1 MKTKRTFLPLLFSL
15 ILIIGMILGYKLKEN
30 MGNYGPSFSSS
41 NTQSGIREILSIID
55 RHYIDSINNDSLSL
69 LAINS
74 IMEQLDPH
82 SVYIPASE
90 VQFLKTE
97 LQGGFDGI
105 GLEFELLN
113 DTMSV
118 IGVKKASPAE
128 KAGIRTGAQIL
139 KINDRKVSGVK
150 MNPELIRYSVRGPR
164 GSSVSLLVWQNNK
177 KSVINIERASI
188 TQECIDLALMVK
200 PGIGYIRL
208 NRFAAT
214 AYEEFMQQLE
224 ILKNKGMTSLILDLQ
239 ENGGGIMDDAVQ
251 IADEFLDNNKD
262 IVYTEG
268 RNSPRKIF
276 QARRPGLFETGKL
289 IVLINEHSAS
299 ASEVLAG
306 ALQDWDRATIIGR
319 RSFGK
324 GLVQEEFNLSDGS
337 SLRLT
342 VSRYFTPLGRNIQ
355 KPYIKGNDSL
365 YDNELINRYKNG
377 DLVKNDSSKHRGKEY
392 RTKGGRIVYGGWGIT
407 PDQFIAAD
415 SAELALMNRIPHV
428 FSEVA
433 ALSFNYF
440 TSNKSKLSGIKKHDE
455 LYEYLKNET
464 LLISLIRNKIKPV
477 SSPSSPISTNEFEC
491 IKNYAFQ
498 YIARLNLGKEGYFS
512 FMLLTDPLYNAAL
525 NRLNQ

>member
-1 MKTKRTFLPLLFSL
+1 MNNKKTILPVLFSL
-15 ILIIGMILGYKLKEN
+15 VLIVGMFLGYKLKEN
-30 MGNYGPSFSSS
+30 MGIYGPSISSS
-41 NTQSGIREILSIID
+41 NTKSGIREILSIID
-55 RHYIDSINNDSLSL
+55 RHYIDSIDNDSISL

-105 GLEFELLN
+105 GLEFELLS
-113 DTMSV
+113 DTVSI

-128 KAGIRTGAQIL
+128 KAGIHTGAQIL
-139 KINDRKVSGVK
+139 KINDRIVSGVK
-150 MNPELIRYSVRGPR
+150 MNPELIRHLVRGPR
-164 GSSVSLLVWQNNK
+164 GSSVSLLVWHNNK
-177 KSVINIERASI
+177 KSIINIERAPIS
-188 TQECIDLALMVK
+188 QECIDLAAMVK
-200 PGIGYIRL
+200 PGVGYIRL

-224 ILKNKGMTSLILDLQ
+224 MLKNKGMTTLILDLQ
-239 ENGGGIMDDAVQ
+239 ENGGGMMDDAVQ

-268 RNSPRKIF
+268 RNSPKKIF
-276 QARRPGLFETGKL
+276 QARRPGLFEKGKL
-289 IVLINEHSAS
+289 FVLINEHSAS

-319 RSFGK
+319 RSYGK

-355 KPYIKGNDSL
+355 KPYVKGKDSL
-365 YDNELINRYKNG
+365 YSNELNIRYKNG
-377 DLVKNDSSKHRGKEY
+377 DLIKNDSAKHVGKEY
-392 RTKGGRIVYGGWGIT
+392 RTKSGRVVYGGWGIT
-407 PDQFIAAD
+407 PDKFIAAD
-415 SAELALMNRIPHV
+415 SAELALLNSNPQV
-428 FSEVA
+428 FTAIA
-433 ALSFNYF
+433 AASFNYF
-440 TSNKSKLSGIKKHDE
+440 ITNKEKLSAIKKPAD
-455 LYEYLKNET
+455 LYEYLNKES
-464 LLISLIRNKIKPV
+464 LLNALIQNKIKNLTTT
-477 SSPSSPISTNEFEC
+477 PSQISKIELEC
-491 IKNYAFQ
+491 INRYAFQ

-512 FMLLTDPLYNAAL
+512 FLLLTDPVYNAAI
-525 NRLNQ
+525 NMLNQ

>member
-1 MKTKRTFLPLLFSL
+1 LPLLFSL
-15 ILIIGMILGYKLKEN
+15 ILTFGMFLGYKLKEN
-30 MGNYGPSFSSS
+30 MGIYGPSFSSS
-41 NTQSGIREILSIID
+41 NSRTGIREILSIID
-55 RHYIDSINNDSLSL
+55 RYYIDSINNDSLSL
-69 LAINS
+69 VAINT

-113 DTMSV
+113 DTVSV
-118 IGVKKASPAE
+118 IGVKKTSPAE
-128 KAGIRTGAQIL
+128 KAGIQTGNQIL
-139 KINDRKVSGVK
+139 KINDRIVSGVK
-150 MNPELIRYSVRGPR
+150 MTPELIRHLVRGPR

-177 KSVINIERASI
+177 QSVINIERATI

-200 PGIGYIRL
+200 PGVGYIRL

-224 ILKNKGMTSLILDLQ
+224 MLKNKGMSSLILDLQ
-239 ENGGGIMDDAVQ
+239 ENGGGMMDDAVQ

-289 IVLINEHSAS
+289 FVLINEHSAS

-319 RSFGK
+319 RSYGK

-342 VSRYFTPLGRNIQ
+342 VSRYYTPLGRNIQ
-355 KPYIKGNDSL
+355 KPYVKGKDSL
-365 YDNELINRYKNG
+365 YKHELLSRYKNG
-377 DLVKNDSSKHRGKEY
+377 DLLKNDSSKHKGKEY

-407 PDQFIAAD
+407 PDQFIPAD
-415 SAELALMNRIPHV
+415 SAELNLTNRNPQV
-428 FSEVA
+428 FSEIA

-440 TSNKSKLSGIKKHDE
+440 TSNKVKLTGIKEPVE
-455 LYEYLKNET
+455 LYEYLNKET
-464 LLISLIRNKIKPV
+464 LLNSLIRNKIKTI
-477 SSPSSPISTNEFEC
+477 SSTSTSIGTNEFDC

-512 FMLLTDPLYNAAL
+512 FLLLTDPIYKAAL